1 MCCCSSC
8 TVSRAVEKVLYLP
21 VVASVGYNPD
31 SYAVAVGRWSW
42 DSSVVRSKRSCFLGN
57 KETIEEYLLLLFLL
71 LVTTP
76 GKSSYFAQSG
86 VFGCVMKSWFCRG
99 QKLHVHV
106 KKKKCSSALLSI
118 GLQPGMQNCLWFEW
132 TAGAHLLAVSSKA
145 GGTLTK
151 LEPAECR

>member
-106 KKKKCSSALLSI
+106 KKKKVFQCSPEHWSTTR
-118 GLQPGMQNCLWFEW
+118 N
-132 TAGAHLLAVSSKA
+132 
-145 GGTLTK
+145 
-151 LEPAECR
+151 AELPLV